1 MNTEVKKTMIG
12 GFVVTALIL
21 CTIAVFVFGSGDFFK
36 KTNSYV
42 LFFEDSIKG
51 LSKGAPVS
59 LSGVEV
65 GFVKEIRLVA
75 DIDKMTT
82 YVPVII
88 EVNPSSWTTVG
99 TYDFKTEKEKIE
111 NLVRKGLRAK
121 LELQSVVTGKYMI
134 SIDFYPDEPILYK
147 QIMPDMLEIPTIRGK
162 LNKMAD
168 SLGKLPFDELFSAIL
183 SAVESIDRIVSS
195 QQTTE
200 LFSGLNKA
208 IDKLDTLL
216 NDVDRMLPV
225 YEALASNT
233 DQEVARLG
241 RQLEETVAEYKTLAK
256 TMTAE
261 IRPISAD
268 LHEVATNISQGV
280 KNAQTLIETADEAL
294 DKDSPIMTELTQ
306 ALKEMSLAARSI
318 RVWADYL
325 ERHPEA
331 FIRGKGEYRR

>member
-1 MNTEVKKTMIG
+1 
-12 GFVVTALIL
+12 
-21 CTIAVFVFGSGDFFK
+21 
-36 KTNSYV
+36 
-42 LFFEDSIKG
+42 
-51 LSKGAPVS
+51 
-59 LSGVEV
+59 
-65 GFVKEIRLVA
+65 
-75 DIDKMTT
+75 
-82 YVPVII
+82 
-88 EVNPSSWTTVG
+88 
-99 TYDFKTEKEKIE
+99 
-111 NLVRKGLRAK
+111 
-121 LELQSVVTGKYMI
+121 MI